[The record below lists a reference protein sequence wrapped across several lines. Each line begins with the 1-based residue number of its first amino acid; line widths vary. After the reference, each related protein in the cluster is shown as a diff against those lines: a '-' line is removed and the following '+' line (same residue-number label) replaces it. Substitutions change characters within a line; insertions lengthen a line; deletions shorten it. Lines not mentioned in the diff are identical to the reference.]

1 MDLFLHWLRI
11 SRFVIFATEN
21 NLGKDT
27 SEMGRILFSYYI
39 APISMHNMHIS
50 VEIMNYSVN
59 ASEHSATPCLKAVQ
73 EPDPRENGMVSEL
86 WLKPGWSG

>member
-1 MDLFLHWLRI
+1 
-11 SRFVIFATEN
+11 
-21 NLGKDT
+21 
-27 SEMGRILFSYYI
+27 MGRILFSYYI
-39 APISMHNMHIS
+39 APISMHIS

>member
-1 MDLFLHWLRI
+1 M
-11 SRFVIFATEN
+11 N
-21 NLGKDT
+21 
-27 SEMGRILFSYYI
+27 
-39 APISMHNMHIS
+39 IS